1 MPTSARPLGSTPAL
15 FEQFEELERILP
27 WARLGSYPT
36 PVELLR
42 SPPWIPGCPPLYVK
56 REDRSSPEYGGN
68 KVRTLETHL
77 GAALAEG
84 AQQIWAI
91 GAYGSN
97 HALAT
102 AVHARRVGL
111 DAGIMLFPQ
120 PPSEP
125 ARDNLLA
132 MLAERPALRAL
143 ASVVEIPFAMA
154 AAPRR
159 ADRPIYVMPPGGA
172 TPIGSLAHVSAA
184 LELAAQVKAKEL
196 EPPET
201 IVLAVGSCCTSA
213 GLLCG
218 VHLAARLGIGFERP
232 PAIAAVRVTPW
243 PVTAASRIALLAWE
257 TSRFLAERLAPR
269 WREAARVDYRELLA
283 GVEVDAHYLGGG
295 YGHPTPEGRA
305 AMAAMRGVGGPELD
319 LVYSAKSGAALFDR
333 ARRSTSGR
341 PLLFWAT
348 KSTAPLRAASDTD
361 ISRAPRRWQRWL
373 RKPIL

>member
-1 MPTSARPLGSTPAL
+1 MSAAGLESSRPVAPAPAL
-15 FEQFEELERILP
+15 LERFEALERTLP
-27 WARLGSYPT
+27 WARLGSFPT

-56 REDRSSPEYGGN
+56 REDLSSPAYGGN
-68 KVRTLETHL
+68 KVRTLETHF
-77 GAALAEG
+77 GAAIAEG
-84 AQQIWAI
+84 AERIWAI

-102 AVHARRVGL
+102 AVHAPRVGL
-111 DAGIMLFPQ
+111 EAGVMLFPQ

-132 MLAERPALRAL
+132 LLAARPVLQQL

-159 ADRPIYVMPPGGA
+159 AREPIYVMPPGGA
-172 TPIGSLAHVSAA
+172 TPVGALAHVSAA
-184 LELAAQVKAKEL
+184 LELAAQIEAGEL
-196 EPPET
+196 EAPET

-218 VHLAARLGIGFERP
+218 LHLAARLGIGFDRP
-232 PAIAAVRVTPW
+232 PAIAAIRVTPW

-257 TSRFLAERLAPR
+257 TGRYLAERIGDV
-269 WREAARVDYRELLA
+269 ARAEYRALLA
-283 GVEVDAHYLGGG
+283 GIEVDSRYLGGG
-295 YGHPTPEGRA
+295 YGRPTREGRA
-305 AMAAMRGVGGPELD
+305 AMAAMRAVGGPELD

-333 ARRSTSGR
+333 ARRSRSGR
-341 PLLFWAT
+341 PLLLWAT
-348 KSTAPLRAASDTD
+348 KSSAPLAVATAAEIAD
-361 ISRAPRRWQRWL
+361 APQRWQRWL
-373 RKPIL
+373 QRPIA